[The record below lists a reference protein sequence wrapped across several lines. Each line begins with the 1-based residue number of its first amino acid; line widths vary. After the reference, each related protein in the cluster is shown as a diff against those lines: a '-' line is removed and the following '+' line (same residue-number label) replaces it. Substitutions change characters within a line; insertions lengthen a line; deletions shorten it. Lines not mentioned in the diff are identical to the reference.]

1 MDGNLKWCYT
11 SSSLLRPCRVD
22 RLTSLPYDL
31 LSRILSMLP
40 TKDAAAT
47 QVLSKRMRQ
56 AFCWVSSVDLDD
68 SPLSYCVQCP
78 HLVERFSLFESFI
91 DNVLHKLSQTS
102 LTQFRL
108 HLGRN
113 KTILIPEWHK
123 CEQACF
129 PNPEP
134 THLYAWISYPLA
146 HSGLRELDLSFHVR
160 NPAECKLPPGLFT
173 RQSLEVLRLDS
184 NLEINGGAEFSLIC
198 LPNLKLLHL
207 RSFEFTEDCFV
218 TRLVSSCPA
227 LEDLSITCWW
237 LKAGRLIISS
247 HSLRRFVFNRLKYYN
262 EDENSDLVFID
273 TPNLQYFEYTDN
285 LPVNYSVAHLNA
297 LVEARIDIVYPLQRD
312 TLETSFR
319 IQLSLARALS
329 NVQHLS
335 LQGCSVEGLFAHV
348 YGDSGTCVYGLAE
361 DLEASALEVEGW
373 RKTQT
378 IPSCCQSHLKR
389 IVISQCCYCDQ
400 ELNMIKFLLGN
411 VSFLKEFVICLSKT
425 RYGVQFD
432 AADFYRFKK
441 TLEELPRASK
451 SCSIIYRNDESTFL

>member
-335 LQGCSVEGLFAHV
+335 LQGCSVEVRLSSFFILAGYILPSLFH
-348 YGDSGTCVYGLAE
+348 
-361 DLEASALEVEGW
+361 
-373 RKTQT
+373 
-378 IPSCCQSHLKR
+378 
-389 IVISQCCYCDQ
+389 
-400 ELNMIKFLLGN
+400 
-411 VSFLKEFVICLSKT
+411 
-425 RYGVQFD
+425 
-432 AADFYRFKK
+432 FYVPK
-441 TLEELPRASK
+441 
-451 SCSIIYRNDESTFL
+451 